1 MTQSP
6 SCPPPLQLV
15 GSIASR
21 SRSRA
26 AAMLGIQLPHDLS
39 KQLVIGHVSWSNPM
53 WFETTRSPP
62 TSLNPTSRCRI
73 VISLFQRRCFSPSES
88 RNYNGWRQRVLNKN
102 PKTGSLQSA
111 VQHNF
116 NQTKT
121 RSTTMFHQKLQ
132 ELQELQEL
140 QSHFFYIIKYHF
152 VSRGITIIE
161 AFQSSPCHVASPPKG
176 MRRWQRTPFTASLR
190 ASEFRWA
197 DTAVPMCRPRV
208 QPSHLPWAPWSQ
220 GMPWW

>member
-26 AAMLGIQLPHDLS
+26 AAILGIQLPHDLS
-39 KQLVIGHVSWSNPM
+39 KQLVTGHVSWSNPM

-62 TSLNPTSRCRI
+62 TSLKPTSRCRI

-88 RNYNGWRQRVLNKN
+88 RNYNGWRQRALKKN

-116 NQTKT
+116 NHTKT

-132 ELQELQEL
+132 DLQEW
-140 QSHFFYIIKYHF
+140 QSHFFYILSITLYHG
-152 VSRGITIIE
+152 VSLYG
-161 AFQSSPCHVASPPKG
+161 ASSPHHATSHRLRKG
-176 MRRWQRTPFTASLR
+176 CDVGNARRSLP
-190 ASEFRWA
+190 
-197 DTAVPMCRPRV
+197 V
-208 QPSHLPWAPWSQ
+208 
-220 GMPWW
+220 